1 MSRGGKALDRRLETA
16 LVGRYRVQSMIGSG
30 GMAVVYRAEDTVLGR
45 LVALKTLRDRYAEDP
60 IYRIRFRQE
69 ARAMALLDHE
79 NIVRIYDIYRDG
91 QLPFIVAEY
100 VDGNDVGTLIEKRGR
115 LSELLALSI
124 AEQVLRALSY
134 AHRRGI
140 VHRDIKPSN
149 ILNTW
154 DGTVKVADFG
164 IARMLEDEEASET
177 GEIVGSARYMSPEQ
191 LAGKEVTPQSDIY
204 SVGILL
210 YHCLTGEPPFAG
222 DLKSLVKSQIHEA
235 PRPPREL
242 NKKIS
247 PRVEAVILKALSK
260 DPKDRYSSAD
270 AMLDALQGNKPGPLG
285 KRATNG
291 KKLLVA
297 AALALLVVFGGG
309 ASLAAGLGHVGSDSG
324 KSEKAAA
331 SSGAVKSPKGKAPEA
346 PAKHPQGSG
355 KEQASE
361 QQKNTSTAGKK
372 SVSKDTS
379 NYVVVPNVRE
389 FFDYSA
395 ENILAR
401 RGFRVR
407 FVYDQHPGYANRGVT
422 WATDPAMGT
431 LAPPGSTVTIYAT
444 PKLRPQPQS

>member
-1 MSRGGKALDRRLETA
+1 MSKGGKALDRRLETA

-115 LSELLALSI
+115 LSELLTLSL

-164 IARMLEDEEASET
+164 IARMIEDEESET

-191 LAGKEVTPQSDIY
+191 LSGKEVTPQSDIY

-222 DLKSLVKSQIHEA
+222 DLKSLVKSQLHEA

-247 PRVEAVILKALSK
+247 PHVETVILKALSK
-260 DPKDRYSSAD
+260 DPKDRYPSAD
-270 AMLDALQGNKPGPLG
+270 AMLDALRGNSTGPLG
-285 KRATNG
+285 RRATGG

-331 SSGAVKSPKGKAPEA
+331 SSGAVKSPKGKAPET
-346 PAKHPQGSG
+346 PAKHL
-355 KEQASE
+355 QASE
-361 QQKNTSTAGKK
+361 KQKNTASAEKKTA
-372 SVSKDTS
+372 SKDTS
-379 NYVVVPNVRE
+379 NYVMVPNVRE

-444 PKLRPQPQS
+444 PKLHPQPQS